1 MIQNAIRTALDAK
14 VVSKSDKV
22 VMVCGMPI
30 FSPMM
35 INTIRVLL
43 VGTVLARGQLGGG
56 FIGNKDD
63 NPSYRVTGRVIRVE
77 SAEDAVKALKKTNAE
92 ILVTRNLD
100 MAFVPILRL
109 VDGLVIEN
117 PSEMDEELLSLI
129 NPNLIWV
136 AQVTD
141 AMKKLEPGS
150 TVTID
155 SSEKLIYE
163 GTI

>member
-1 MIQNAIRTALDAK
+1 
-14 VVSKSDKV
+14 
-22 VMVCGMPI
+22 
-30 FSPMM
+30 
-35 INTIRVLL
+35 
-43 VGTVLARGQLGGG
+43 
-56 FIGNKDD
+56 
-63 NPSYRVTGRVIRVE
+63 
-77 SAEDAVKALKKTNAE
+77 
-92 ILVTRNLD
+92 